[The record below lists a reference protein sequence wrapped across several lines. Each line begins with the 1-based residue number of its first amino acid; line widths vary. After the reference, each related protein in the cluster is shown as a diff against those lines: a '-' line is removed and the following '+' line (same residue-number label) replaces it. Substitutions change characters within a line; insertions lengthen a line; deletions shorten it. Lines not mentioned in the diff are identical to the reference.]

1 MIIAKPPCPSRHLLI
16 PFYPLSVTLKCNGSK
31 CIASLPP
38 YISAIFCRTKLHV
51 CNVIQQKLIR
61 QEGLGEGKDS
71 VREISAKQR
80 VMSLLLLS
88 LLLNLQIMNRLNRKR
103 QQALTYC

>member
-1 MIIAKPPCPSRHLLI
+1 M
-16 PFYPLSVTLKCNGSK
+16 
-31 CIASLPP
+31 
-38 YISAIFCRTKLHV
+38 
-51 CNVIQQKLIR
+51 QQKLIR

-80 VMSLLLLS
+80 VMSLPLS

-103 QQALTYC
+103 QQALTSC